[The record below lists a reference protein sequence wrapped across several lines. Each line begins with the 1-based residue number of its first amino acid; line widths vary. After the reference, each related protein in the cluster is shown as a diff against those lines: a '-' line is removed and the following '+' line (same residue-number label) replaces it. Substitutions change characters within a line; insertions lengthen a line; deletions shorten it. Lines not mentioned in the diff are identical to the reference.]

1 MACRSAILIDNF
13 LEENLFNS
21 LSSKV
26 AESPQYTSGEF
37 AEVRDGLWEEV
48 TRSVFRRLKEIG
60 LYQHH
65 FKDSAKITNFSMNQ
79 YRPSNYGHGNMFGPH
94 RDNGSYVFYIHP
106 HWDENWEGNL
116 KITNAVE
123 EEYRTA
129 IHAKPN
135 RFIWMNPCTLHDI
148 TTTSTNVEHA
158 RVTNL
163 GFLGGEFHIDPV
175 GVDYINIF
183 TTD

>member
-13 LEENLFNS
+13 LAEDKFNLIS
-21 LSSKV
+21 AKV
-26 AESPQYTSGEF
+26 AASPQYTSGEF
-37 AEVRDGLWEEV
+37 ADVRDDLWQEV
-48 TRSVFRRLKEIG
+48 TSLVFERLKEIN
-60 LYQHH
+60 LYHLH
-65 FKDSAKITNFSMNQ
+65 FPDATKIYNFSINQ
-79 YRPSNYGHGNMFGPH
+79 YRPSNYAHGNIFGPH

-123 EEYRTA
+123 AEYRTA

-148 TTTSTNVEHA
+148 TTTSSNAEHA

-163 GFLGGEFHIDPV
+163 GFLGGEFHVNPV
-175 GVDYINIF
+175 GTDYINIF